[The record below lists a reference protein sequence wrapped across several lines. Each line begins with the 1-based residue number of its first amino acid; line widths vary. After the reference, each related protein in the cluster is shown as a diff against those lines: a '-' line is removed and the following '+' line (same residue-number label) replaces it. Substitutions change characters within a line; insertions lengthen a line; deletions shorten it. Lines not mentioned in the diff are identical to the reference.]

1 MAFSVS
7 RILLTFATVVV
18 LLAGAIQGAVS
29 YIDYCD
35 EHSDQHSDADDYV
48 DTIINYKEKVC
59 DFSSKGKYNG
69 DVDFVSVV
77 ALSGVGALLWVSRE
91 FVAIAFCLQ
100 PKFYVH
106 SYIMC
111 MWVCM

>member
-35 EHSDQHSDADDYV
+35 EHSDADDYV

-59 DFSSKGKYNG
+59 DFSSTGKYNG

-91 FVAIAFCLQ
+91 VVAIAFCLQ
-100 PKFYVH
+100 PKFDVA
-106 SYIMC
+106 IFCICTC
-111 MWVCM
+111 MHAFLIH

>member
-1 MAFSVS
+1 M
-7 RILLTFATVVV
+7 LTFATVVV

-35 EHSDQHSDADDYV
+35 EHSDNDDYV
-48 DTIINYKEKVC
+48 NSYKEKVC

-91 FVAIAFCLQ
+91 VVAIAFCLQ
-100 PKFYVH
+100 PKFDVA
-106 SYIMC
+106 IFCICTC
-111 MWVCM
+111 MHEFLIH